1 MWVKQQ
7 KTTHDWEWFI
17 PPAYGEMVYDC
28 FTHIIATVNHYN
40 PYILVDYIILY
51 LPLMGINHYIPL
63 HQLAKS
69 HYMHINNH

>member
-1 MWVKQQ
+1 
-7 KTTHDWEWFI
+7 
-17 PPAYGEMVYDC
+17 MVYGSVL
-28 FTHIIATVNHYN
+28 TTLNNNIIATVNHYN

-69 HYMHINNH
+69 HYMPINNH